1 MDGDNSPGAG
11 GKKTFHA
18 KAQSCKVIF
27 TCGFLCALAALRETI
42 FFLDL
47 ETTKAVGCFRL
58 ASFRRGDIP

>member
-1 MDGDNSPGAG
+1 MLIIA
-11 GKKTFHA
+11 HA
-18 KAQSCKVIF
+18 HGVRKLFTHRRKDAKVIF

-47 ETTKAVGCFRL
+47 VTTKAVGCFRL